1 MKNLVIILG
10 VIIFALIG
18 TIKYMSVS
26 LTTANKNI
34 SRLESNEK
42 AYVNGT
48 KIWKDKEDRYVTESR
63 TFQKTIR
70 DLKYE
75 KDKITKKQNAIIND
89 LKLDIKKLNQVGYV
103 STKID
108 TVLVSTKITKDSCY
122 VFDYGPQMKATF
134 CIKDSSATY
143 RPEIANDLSLF
154 FTDKRETIEPPK
166 KFFISRWFQKKHTI
180 VMATAINS
188 NKYVKTDTLQFTY
201 IVKK

>member
-1 MKNLVIILG
+1 MNTFNFIGNIIKPKEKEQYIKTNSKGYTTLKLIIKQNEGNTAFIQLNAEPSNKEFILV
-10 VIIFALIG
+10 
-18 TIKYMSVS
+18 
-26 LTTANKNI
+26 
-34 SRLESNEK
+34 
-42 AYVNGT
+42 
-48 KIWKDKEDRYVTESR
+48 
-63 TFQKTIR
+63 
-70 DLKYE
+70 

-180 VMATAINS
+180 VIATAINS